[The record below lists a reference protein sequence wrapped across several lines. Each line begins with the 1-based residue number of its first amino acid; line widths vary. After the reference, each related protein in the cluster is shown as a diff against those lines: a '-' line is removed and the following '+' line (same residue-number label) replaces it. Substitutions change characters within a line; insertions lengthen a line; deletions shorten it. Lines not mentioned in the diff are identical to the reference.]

1 MVKDDNN
8 MAKVALLLR
17 TSPTEY
23 MYIVDVL
30 PREVLSWCHKNV
42 KDNRC
47 CIRAVRDMLML
58 AEPLEQPGRVV

>member
-8 MAKVALLLR
+8 IAKVALLLR

-23 MYIVDVL
+23 MYIVDV
-30 PREVLSWCHKNV
+30 PQEVLSWCHKNV

-58 AEPLEQPGRVV
+58 AQHTEQPGRVV

>member
-23 MYIVDVL
+23 MYIVDV
-30 PREVLSWCHKNV
+30 PQEVLSWCHKNI

-58 AEPLEQPGRVV
+58 AELLQ

>member
-1 MVKDDNN
+1 MINNN

-23 MYIVDVL
+23 MYIVDV
-30 PREVLSWCHKNV
+30 PQEVLSWCHKNV

-47 CIRAVRDMLML
+47 CIRAVRNMLML
-58 AEPLEQPGRVV
+58 AEILEQPGRVV